1 MIIPGICSLTL
12 KTLPPEALIRF
23 AADSGLRAIEWW
35 AAGHVPPGE
44 VALAERVGEATRR
57 ASLQVSTYG
66 SYYRAGVS
74 EQAGMPFAS
83 VLDSAIALGAPSIRV
98 WAGDKNPD
106 QATDEDWTRVVADTL
121 RIADLAAARGLAIT
135 FEFHGGTLTHTHT
148 SARRLAGLI
157 PHPGVHFSWQPP
169 HGYDA
174 DHCAASL
181 ASLLDRLNTLHV
193 FHWTLGAREKSL
205 CNEGQRPP
213 GENNPL
219 HRHPLSTGADRWTTY
234 LDIARRTGRDHFALL
249 EFTEGDTPEQAR
261 ADAATLV
268 ELCARQ
274 RTRC

>member
-12 KTLPPEALIRF
+12 KNLSTEELIRF

-44 VALAERVGEATRR
+44 IALAERVGEATRR
-57 ASLQVSTYG
+57 AGLQISTYG
-66 SYYRAGVS
+66 SYYRVGVS

-83 VLDSAIALGAPSIRV
+83 VLDSAVALGAPSIRV

-106 QATDEDWTRVVADTL
+106 KADQEDWNRVVADTL
-121 RIADLAAARGLAIT
+121 RIADLASARGLTIT
-135 FEFHGGTLTHTHT
+135 FEFHGGTLTHTHE
-148 SARRLAGLI
+148 SARRLADLLPRPDI
-157 PHPGVHFSWQPP
+157 LFSWQPP

-205 CNEGQRPP
+205 CNEGQRMPS
-213 GENNPL
+213 ENNPL
-219 HRHPLSTGADRWTTY
+219 HRHPLSTGADRWAIY
-234 LDIARRTGRDHFALL
+234 LEVARRSGRDHFALL

-261 ADAATLV
+261 ADAATLRS
-268 ELCARQ
+268 LCP
-274 RTRC
+274 